1 MKNTYKRII
10 SSMLVVF
17 MLAGSTLA
25 LGGCGLFGK
34 NSGGLFK
41 NYKNGTEAAKL
52 LLANQRLDETVVSSG
67 VDIGLKG
74 TASTA
79 ELDSTVLGYRAAR
92 SGGASTTKQSWSNFP
107 AFNSVDMIFDSF
119 MQNIESFASRNA
131 TEISNMK
138 EKIGIVDRWV
148 GDADYSQMLRVYE
161 SRDVLMTRSNDY
173 LEACYRYTDE
183 NATNVYEMYS
193 LFDDGQNGYGKVKMV
208 LVPDER
214 YEYFYEHSG
223 GFSDYVIIEN
233 SRGYWVCTRFS
244 VHSLDDGSEF
254 AYFESYV
261 IKDGLCY
268 STKLSDRGDG
278 LTTEAYSI
286 IDLNLGRDILS
297 ITNGVDFVTVS
308 LNFSGI
314 KSGLVSVSSN
324 EAYNFNGVY
333 MTGLI
338 DTLVTS
344 KGSYTVNR
352 DGFDRS
358 GNVNFSGGN
367 IDYDFSK
374 ELYRG
379 ELMFNYANP
388 DGRSV
393 SDLSS
398 LKKYL
403 GEIGLTLYTDFDM
416 ISAAINHASLYGD
429 SFGEVF
435 SWNGYTLS
443 DIDKIKEARE
453 VLLDDYAGAE
463 NEFKLVEKVEIVPYG
478 AEKRVDL
485 PAFGALSVTSNG
497 NNSYSDGKISL
508 SDISATYTDTT
519 LIQSDEKYLLKVA
532 LALCDESGNPIPTN
546 ILPLE
551 GGNATAVSGDGESLN
566 LSISGDFTVPKNLA
580 HGKYALVVYAATEG
594 EGIRIST
601 PAVIGSFSPFEGK
614 LESAAMDISLS
625 VADGGF
631 YAEYAIKNTITVSM
645 SATKDSYTYDEL
657 FHIITLDVI
666 KRGAPKAG
674 AALETA
680 TGGALSANV
689 TLGRG
694 SYRIMCYLPTADG
707 MAEGYVYLEVK

>member
-10 SSMLVVF
+10 SSMLVAF
-17 MLAGSTLA
+17 MLAGSMLT
-25 LGGCGLFGK
+25 LGGCGLFK
-34 NSGGLFK
+34 KVDEVFK
-41 NYKNGTEAAKL
+41 NYKSGTEAAKL
-52 LLANQRLDETVVSSG
+52 LLANQRLDEKVVSSG
-67 VDIGLKG
+67 VDIGLNG
-74 TASTA
+74 SSAMA
-79 ELDSTVLGYRAAR
+79 DFDSTVLGYRAAR
-92 SGGASTTKQSWSNFP
+92 SGSAATSKQSWSNFP
-107 AFNSVDMIFDSF
+107 AFNSVDMIFNSF
-119 MQNIESFASRNA
+119 IQNIESFASRSA

-138 EKIGIVDRWV
+138 EKIGIVDKWV
-148 GDADYSQMLRVYE
+148 GDADHSQMLRVYE
-161 SRDVLMTRSNDY
+161 SRDVIMTRTRDY

-208 LVPDER
+208 FVPDER

-223 GFSDYVIIEN
+223 GFGDYVIIEN

-244 VHSLDDGSEF
+244 INSHDDGPEF

-268 STKLSDRGDG
+268 STKLTDRGDG
-278 LTTEAYSI
+278 LTAEAYSI

-297 ITNGVDFVTVS
+297 ITNGVDFFTVS

-314 KSGLVSVSSN
+314 KSGLVSVSS
-324 EAYNFNGVY
+324 EDAYNFNGVY

-338 DTLVTS
+338 DTLVTT

-352 DGFDRS
+352 DGVDRS
-358 GNVNFSGGN
+358 GEVVFSGGN

-388 DGRSV
+388 DGRGV
-393 SDLSS
+393 NDLSA

-403 GEIGLTLYTDFDM
+403 GEIGLTLYTDFDL
-416 ISAAINHASLYGD
+416 ISSAINHASLYGD

-435 SWNGYTLS
+435 SWNGYALS
-443 DIDKIKEARE
+443 DIDKIKQARE

-463 NEFKLVEKVEIVPYG
+463 NEFKAVEKVEIVPYG
-478 AEKRVDL
+478 AEKKVDL
-485 PAFGALSVTSNG
+485 PEFGTLSVTGNG

-508 SDISATYTDTT
+508 SGISATYTDTT

-532 LALCDESGNPIPTN
+532 LALCDDAGNPIPTN

-551 GGNATAVSGDGESLN
+551 GGNAAAVNGDGESLN
-566 LSISGDFTVPKNLA
+566 LSVSGDFILPKNLA

-594 EGIRIST
+594 EGIRISS
-601 PAVIGSFSPFEGK
+601 PVVIGSFAPFEGK
-614 LESAAMDISLS
+614 LESAAMDITLS
-625 VADGGF
+625 VAESRF

-645 SATKDSYTYDEL
+645 TATKDSYTYDEI

-666 KRGAPKAG
+666 KKGAPKAG
-674 AALETA
+674 ATLETA
-680 TGGALSANV
+680 TGGALSANS